1 MNHENHELSGT
12 PTPVE
17 PPGPASHVIG
27 DLLRNLA
34 AGLGSLLLSA
44 RAPAAARAGV
54 LAWIALEFAG
64 LLNSLGFEVAR
75 TGSDG
80 RIDPGALPG
89 QLFHLPW
96 LLLCAWL
103 VTRRQYRTDA
113 LLQAVVVLAAL
124 WIWIDVSWNLVA
136 MLPAGIWDS
145 LGDDSQWLWWAP
157 LGWGILA
164 STVALCRLQ
173 GATGIQRAGVLGAV
187 LLVLV
192 VPQIAVGP
200 QAPLW
205 LASEPAQDPAEAARW
220 QQARSETVI
229 YRQPLLLTEALARLE
244 PGQPGRTD
252 LFLLAVA
259 GHGAQDVFLR
269 EVEKVERLFA
279 ERFGTGGRSV
289 VLANNPGTVLTRP
302 LATVSA
308 LDRSLQ
314 IIAQRMDGDEDVLFV
329 FLTSHGAENHLFD
342 LSLWPWELEQ
352 LTPQRLAGLL
362 DAAGIRNRV
371 ILVSACYSG
380 GFVPPL
386 AGPDTLVMSASR
398 ADRNSH
404 GCSHE
409 ADWTFFGRAFFD
421 EALRETTSFADAFE
435 RARAAVAQRESA
447 EGLEPSEPQIAV
459 GETIRLRL
467 ADLAAGWQARPDL
480 SSTQA
485 ASDASID
492 ISQPPCDGVTAQ
504 RKCAHPAHRR

>member
-1 MNHENHELSGT
+1 MNHENHDNSGALT
-12 PTPVE
+12 PMAPSR
-17 PPGPASHVIG
+17 PAGNVLG
-27 DLLRNLA
+27 DLARNLA
-34 AGLGSLLLSA
+34 AGLGSLLLRV
-44 RAPAAARAGV
+44 RAPGAVSAGV
-54 LAWIALEFAG
+54 LAWVVLEVAG
-64 LLNSLGFEVAR
+64 LLTSVGFEAAR

-103 VTRRQYRTDA
+103 VTRRQHRSDA
-113 LLQAVVVLAAL
+113 LMQAVVVLAAL
-124 WIWIDVSWNLVA
+124 WIWIDVLWNLVA
-136 MLPAGIWDS
+136 LLPAAFWER
-145 LGDDSQWLWWAP
+145 LGDNAQWLWWAP
-157 LGWGILA
+157 LAWGIVA
-164 STVALCRLQ
+164 STVTLCRLQ
-173 GATGIQRAGVLGAV
+173 GATGFRRAGVLSAV

-192 VPQIAVGP
+192 LPQLAVGP
-200 QAPLW
+200 QSPLW
-205 LASEPAQDPAEAARW
+205 LAAEPRQDPAEAARW
-220 QQARSETVI
+220 QQARSESVI
-229 YRQPLLLTEALARLE
+229 YRQPSLLTEALARLE
-244 PGQPGRTD
+244 PGQPGKTD

-308 LDRSLQ
+308 LERSLQ
-314 IIAQRMDGDEDVLFV
+314 IIAQRMDDDEDVLFV

-362 DAAGIRNRV
+362 NAAGIRNRV

-380 GFVPPL
+380 GFVLPL
-386 AGPDTLVMSASR
+386 AGPDTLVMAAAR
-398 ADRNSH
+398 ADRSSH

-421 EALRETTSFADAFE
+421 EALRETTSFTDAFE
-435 RARAAVAQRESA
+435 RARTAVATREAA

-459 GETIRLRL
+459 GETIRARL
-467 ADLAAGWQARPDL
+467 ADLAAGWQTSPG
-480 SSTQA
+480 SSPAQA
-485 ASDASID
+485 ASAADAETSR
-492 ISQPPCDGVTAQ
+492 PLCDGEPAQ
-504 RKCAHPAHRR
+504 QTCTEPANRR

>member
-1 MNHENHELSGT
+1 MAPST
-12 PTPVE
+12 PA
-17 PPGPASHVIG
+17 GHALG
-27 DLLRNLA
+27 DLIRNLA

-44 RAPAAARAGV
+44 RALAAVRAGV
-54 LAWIALEFAG
+54 LAWAVLEIAG
-64 LLNSLGFEVAR
+64 LLASLGFEVVR

-103 VTRRQYRTDA
+103 VTRRQHRTDA
-113 LLQAVVVLAAL
+113 LMQAVVVLAAL
-124 WIWIDVSWNLVA
+124 WIWIDVVWNLVA
-136 MLPAGIWDS
+136 LLPAGFWES
-145 LGDDSQWLWWAP
+145 LGDHAQWLWWAP
-157 LGWGILA
+157 LGWGIVA
-164 STVALCRLQ
+164 STVVLCRLQ
-173 GATGIQRAGVLGAV
+173 GATGVRRAGVLSAV
-187 LLVLV
+187 LLLLIL
-192 VPQIAVGP
+192 PQIAVGP

-205 LASEPAQDPAEAARW
+205 LANAPAQDPAEAARW

-244 PGQPGRTD
+244 PGQPGKTD

-308 LDRSLQ
+308 LERSLQ
-314 IIAQRMDGDEDVLFV
+314 IIAQRMDDDEDVLFV

-380 GFVPPL
+380 GFVLPL
-386 AGPDTLVMSASR
+386 AGPDTLVMAAAR
-398 ADRNSH
+398 ADRSSH

-421 EALRETTSFADAFE
+421 EALRETTSFTDAFE
-435 RARAAVAQRESA
+435 RARAAVAKREA
-447 EGLEPSEPQIAV
+447 VEGLEPSEPQMAV
-459 GETIRLRL
+459 GETIRTRL
-467 ADLAAGWQARPDL
+467 NDLAAAWQTAQDL
-480 SSTQA
+480 HPAQASST
-485 ASDASID
+485 ASVEAER
-492 ISQPPCDGVTAQ
+492 PLCDGEPAQ
-504 RKCAHPAHRR
+504 RKCADPANRR

>member
-1 MNHENHELSGT
+1 MNHENHDRSGT
-12 PTPVE
+12 PSSA
-17 PPGPASHVIG
+17 PPSGPAVGTLGNLI
-27 DLLRNLA
+27 RNLA

-54 LAWIALEFAG
+54 LAWLALEIVG
-64 LLNSLGFEVAR
+64 LLTSLGLEAAR
-75 TGSDG
+75 TGRDG

-103 VTRRQYRTDA
+103 VTRRVRRTDA
-113 LLQAVVVLAAL
+113 LMQAVVLLAAL
-124 WIWIDVSWNLVA
+124 WIWIDVLWNLVPL
-136 MLPAGIWDS
+136 LPPELWDS
-145 LGDDSQWLWWAP
+145 LGDDAQWLGWAP
-157 LGWGILA
+157 LAWGVVA
-164 STVALCRLQ
+164 STVVLCRLQ
-173 GATGIQRAGVLGAV
+173 GATGLRRAGVLSAV

-192 VPQIAVGP
+192 LPQIAVGP

-205 LASEPAQDPAEAARW
+205 LAAEPLQDPTDAARW
-220 QQARSETVI
+220 QQVRSETVI
-229 YRQPLLLTEALARLE
+229 YRQPLLLTAALARLE
-244 PGQPGRTD
+244 PGQPGKTD

-314 IIAQRMDGDEDVLFV
+314 IIAQRMDEDEDVLFV

-386 AGPDTLVMSASR
+386 ADPDTLVMAAAR
-398 ADRNSH
+398 ADRSSH

-421 EALRETTSFADAFE
+421 EALRETTSFIDAFD
-435 RARAAVAQRESA
+435 RASAAVARREAA

-459 GETIRLRL
+459 GETIRARL
-467 ADLAAGWQARPDL
+467 DDLAAVQRATLGLPPEPTAVGRNSQAICGDEP
-480 SSTQA
+480 
-485 ASDASID
+485 
-492 ISQPPCDGVTAQ
+492 AQ
-504 RKCAHPAHRR
+504 IACADFAERR